1 MKNDSEYMSLAL
13 ECAKQ
18 AEEEGEVPVGALLV
32 QNNEIVSSA
41 YNQVIKKNDPTAHAE
56 MEALRA
62 AGSVL
67 KNYRLNGLTLYV
79 TLEPCPMCAGAIIHS
94 RVEKVVFGAFDKR
107 TGAAG
112 SVFQIL
118 GNVKLNHRPS
128 VVGGIKAMECGEL
141 LRAFFKKRRSEFS
154 EKIPGKFSK
163 IIS

>member
-1 MKNDSEYMSLAL
+1 MKNDSEYMLLAL

-32 QNNEIVSSA
+32 QNNKIVSSA

-141 LRAFFKKRRSEFS
+141 LRAFFKKRRSESS